1 MEEDARVPRQQTTVV
16 RCILVTVLVGF
27 TNITSSLSKSDTA
40 PSAYFSGLILTAHI
54 LWSRCHVCP
63 WSRDSTALQLNE
75 LGVISE
81 KIQRSRKPSAFLP
94 SRIISSPAL
103 RAVKVC
109 TTRLK
114 GRSEEHTS
122 ELQSP
127 DHLVCRL
134 LLEKK

>member
-27 TNITSSLSKSDTA
+27 QTITSSLSKSDTA
-40 PSAYFSGLILTAHI
+40 PSAYFSGLILPAHI

-63 WSRDSTALQLNE
+63 WSRDSTALQLHE
-75 LGVISE
+75 IGVISE

-103 RAVKVC
+103 RAVTVC
-109 TTRLK
+109 TPRLK
-114 GRSEEHTS
+114 RPTTKHC
-122 ELQSP
+122 P
-127 DHLVCRL
+127 
-134 LLEKK
+134 